1 MILKKS
7 ILMLAALSG
16 ANLPEPAQAQFV
28 SQQVIAVESST
39 SNAQEFL
46 QGAKG
51 TPVLL
56 AGHLRLAKP
65 GPKQPVV
72 VLMHGGAGL
81 AGWNGVTNEWARV
94 LNEAGISTF
103 NLDGFTGRQ
112 KFTPAEQGALPA
124 IIRMHD
130 AYAALSVLSK
140 HPLVDADKI
149 VVMGFS
155 QGSVAALYANLA
167 RFQKQYGPA
176 AKFAAHISVYGIC
189 ATKYREDEDVQAPLL
204 MVHGAAD
211 DWVPAEPC
219 AEYAE
224 RLTKAGKTVRLITYQ
239 DAVHGFDGPAVGP
252 VKKLDLPT
260 GGYCRL
266 QEATDGSI
274 VSSDTQKPL
283 ADSDACR
290 RKGVSLGY
298 NETSMKKAHEDV
310 VAFLKQVLK

>member
-1 MILKKS
+1 
-7 ILMLAALSG
+7 
-16 ANLPEPAQAQFV
+16 
-28 SQQVIAVESST
+28 
-39 SNAQEFL
+39 
-46 QGAKG
+46 
-51 TPVLL
+51 
-56 AGHLRLAKP
+56 
-65 GPKQPVV
+65 
-72 VLMHGGAGL
+72 MHGGAGL

-94 LNEAGISTF
+94 LNEAGVSTF

-112 KFTPAEQGALPA
+112 KFTPAEQAALPA

-155 QGSVAALYANLA
+155 QGSVAAMYANLT
-167 RFQKQYGPA
+167 RFQKQYGPS

-189 ATKYREDEDVQAPLL
+189 SIKYREDEDLQSPLL
-204 MVHGAAD
+204 MLHGAAD

-224 RLTKAGKTVRLITYQ
+224 RLTKGGKNVRLISYQ
-239 DAVHGFDGPAVGP
+239 DAFHGFDGPAVGP
-252 VKKLDLPT
+252 VKKFDLAT

-266 QEATDGSI
+266 QESNNGSI
-274 VSSDTQKPL
+274 VNSETQKPL
-283 ADSDACR
+283 ADGDACR

-298 NETSMKKAHEDV
+298 NETAMKKAHEDV
-310 VAFLKQVLK
+310 VTFLGGIFK